1 MTITLAANWLAT
13 DSYWRL
19 NMADKYVC
27 IYMWLLVGT
36 MVATGGYSWWPYV
49 NVIDTD
55 GYRRLLVAMVCNW
68 WLYMA
73 DHDRWIYVATLYIG
87 L

>member
-1 MTITLAANWLAT
+1 
-13 DSYWRL
+13 
-19 NMADKYVC
+19 MAID
-27 IYMWLLVGT
+27 
-36 MVATGGYSWWPYV
+36 GYWWPFV

-73 DHDRWIYVATLYIG
+73 DHDIDGYMWLLWLHWRL
-87 L
+87 